1 MNRRIIAGSMVMATL
16 IFSGC
21 GAVPDGTISW
31 EQQSADSIVIENNH
45 IKGELVENA
54 VDIDA
59 DVSGLDSKEWKEYTA
74 ALKKIDEE
82 EADKISHIL
91 LGENSYL
98 KEKHEN
104 NVAKDDS
111 FSYSYSS
118 NDTTSLVSIASGQI
132 YLNTAKN
139 IELQYVSFF
148 RNNGSTIDEKNLKEL
163 FPVENIEGLDKES
176 AVLQFKNMCNDLSID
191 ISDNINVY
199 AFDKDSA
206 NTIREENEWLA
217 MDKNGEKK
225 PDVTY
230 EDEAYFI
237 IAPLQVKGVE
247 LPVSDTSS
255 NTGASYTSV
264 VYSVIGRDGMYH
276 FSASGIYNINDE
288 KEVSDIH
295 NINEVLDYIKTN
307 YQYLDGQN
315 QSIIISDIKLQ
326 YIARYYVTDNIYKI
340 VPTYV
345 CTKDTTTISEKEGE
359 RYEKV
364 KTGYLY
370 IDAQNLTSFSG

>member
-1 MNRRIIAGSMVMATL
+1 MRKYIIAGSLAIATL
-16 IFSGC
+16 IFSSC

-45 IKGELVENA
+45 VKGELVENT
-54 VDIDA
+54 VNIDA
-59 DVSGLDSKEWKEYTA
+59 NVSGLDSKEWKEYTA
-74 ALKKIDEE
+74 ALKRIDEE
-82 EADKISHIL
+82 EASKISHIL
-91 LGENSYL
+91 LGENIYL

-118 NDTTSLVSIASGQI
+118 NDTTSYVSIASGRI
-132 YLNTAKN
+132 YFNTPKN

-176 AVLQFKNMCNDLSID
+176 AVLQFKKTCNDLSID

-217 MDKNGEKK
+217 MDKKGEKK
-225 PDVTY
+225 PDITY

-255 NTGASYTSV
+255 NTGSSYTSV
-264 VYSVIGRDGMYH
+264 VYSVIGRNGMYH
-276 FSASGIYNINDE
+276 FSASGLYNINDE

-307 YQYLDGQN
+307 YQYLEGQN
-315 QSIIISDIKLQ
+315 QSIVISDITLQ
-326 YIARYYVTDNIYKI
+326 YIARYYVTDNVYKI